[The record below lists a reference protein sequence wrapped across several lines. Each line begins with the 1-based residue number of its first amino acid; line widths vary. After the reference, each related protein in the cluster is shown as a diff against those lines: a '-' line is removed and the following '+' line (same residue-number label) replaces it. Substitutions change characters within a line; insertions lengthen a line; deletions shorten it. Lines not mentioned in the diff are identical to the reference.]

1 MKATVPETW
10 RDMGATDY
18 GRGWG
23 GKGGL
28 RRQELLPL
36 PGALRTKP
44 QPCHLNSSCRKRSR
58 SEVTAI
64 FATSLMSED
73 IMLPGFATADNLLGA
88 HCPEV
93 AGEGPGR

>member
-1 MKATVPETW
+1 MAE
-10 RDMGATDY
+10 
-18 GRGWG
+18 GWG
-23 GKGGL
+23 EKGGL
-28 RRQELLPL
+28 RRQELLPF
-36 PGALRTKP
+36 PGALRIKP
-44 QPCHLNSSCRKRSR
+44 QTWYLNSSRRKRSR

-64 FATSLMSED
+64 SATSLMSED